1 MKPSL
6 GGPAAGVMEPLRM
19 RPREEEQD
27 GEGDRGGGL
36 FSGAGA
42 GRHGGGTDRR
52 AGEMARLLGESRG
65 CGAMFPAGTVRPPPR
80 SHGTTA
86 TTTFP
91 VDPQSPRPPPPPQPT

>member
-19 RPREEEQD
+19 RPREEEEEED

-65 CGAMFPAGTVRPPPR
+65 CGAMFPAGT
-80 SHGTTA
+80 TA

-91 VDPQSPRPPPPPQPT
+91 VDPQSPRPPPQWWSFSH